1 MEGLKSFLSGLH
13 PHIWTQLDV
22 SLIFLPFKKVQVFVF
37 SVLLLPSGVEEPF
50 PFSALNQTTTPSLTS
65 LPNPHLRLFLFQVW
79 VPSIFPKFLKEQVQL
94 PLSNPIL

>member
-1 MEGLKSFLSGLH
+1 MC
-13 PHIWTQLDV
+13 
-22 SLIFLPFKKVQVFVF
+22 LIFLPFKKVQVFEF
-37 SVLLLPSGVEEPF
+37 SVLPSGVEEPSF